1 MTESFDDEDEEDDD
15 ERSSN
20 DGWSDGLLI

>member
-1 MTESFDDEDEEDDD
+1 MTESFDDEDEADDD